1 VRAVNLIPSE
11 QRRGTRGG
19 GAVRVGLATR
29 VLLGVLGVAVV
40 AVTALVLISNQVSEK
55 QTELVEVARKQ
66 EVAAAAGNALR
77 PYGNFVKLEQERHA
91 TVTALAQSRFNW
103 ERVMRQLSR
112 VTPDGVWITEMKGT
126 VSTGAGAQGTAAGG
140 AGGGGG
146 GLRNG
151 IQGPAMELKGCSRSQ
166 EGSARTITRM
176 RNLDE
181 VTSVTLTKSGLPE
194 DEGPAGAAQSAQ
206 DDTGCPKKVYTFE
219 LIAGFK
225 VPAASIPA
233 AAVPTVGGAQTQTAA
248 TPPTGSTTG
257 STGGQGAGQ

>member
-1 VRAVNLIPSE
+1 MRAVNLIPSD

-55 QTELVEVARKQ
+55 QSELAEVARKQ

-91 TVTALAQSRFNW
+91 TVTAIAQSRFNW

-140 AGGGGG
+140 SGGAGGGS

-151 IQGPAMELKGCSRSQ
+151 IQGPAIELKGCSRSQ

-194 DEGPAGAAQSAQ
+194 DEGQAGAAQPAQ

-219 LIAGFK
+219 LIAGFN
-225 VPAASIPA
+225 VPTASIPA

-248 TPPTGSTTG
+248 TPPTGST
-257 STGGQGAGQ
+257 GGQGAGQ